1 MLVYMKYSVADHLN
15 GKYRFVGVKFLS
27 VHRVV
32 KLTGSIIKMLLL
44 SFFIKV
50 ATAQN
55 SKVPNSNIDYIDP
68 TIGNVGQ
75 LLLPTRPT
83 VQLPN
88 QLIRFTPQ
96 RMDFLD
102 DQIATFPLT
111 IVSHRQGQVFSLKP
125 AIGAITDKSW
135 TAKMTYDHDL
145 EINRPWY
152 YSTYLIDDEVK
163 VDFTA
168 GKKTGFYRFSFPD
181 VKDKA
186 ILFGVY
192 NGGKSSFDF
201 LSATEISGMET
212 YRGDIKVYMYG
223 VFSIPGAPGVGTKD
237 KLLPERNIEGEA
249 VKAYVSFPESTREVE
264 FKYAISY
271 ISPEQ
276 AKRNYGKELGKS
288 NFQSVLD
295 AGKLAWSKVM
305 SQIKVEGGTE
315 GQKRSFYT
323 ALYRCYERMVDISED
338 SSYYSGFD
346 KKIHKDARTFFVDDW
361 SWDTYLA
368 QHPLRTILNPSM
380 EEDMLHSY
388 VRMFEQSGWMPTFP
402 VLYGDHVCMNAFH
415 SSITFLDAY
424 RKGLKRFD
432 IDKAYDGMRKN
443 ATEAT
448 MLPWRNGVKTVLD
461 DFYHQKGYFP
471 ALASG
476 AKEPVLE
483 VHSFEKRQAVAVTLG
498 NSYDDWA
505 LGQLGK
511 DLGKDDAA
519 IFQSRGYNYK
529 NLWNSEKQFF
539 LPKDDKGNWIDID
552 PKFDGGMGGR
562 EFYDENNGYT
572 FLWQVQQDIP
582 GLKKLMGGSD
592 AFEARLD
599 QLFREPLGRSKY
611 EFWSK
616 FPDATGLV
624 GQYSMGNEP
633 SFHIPY
639 LYNYTK
645 SPWKTQKR
653 IRFLLD
659 AWFKDNIYGIPG
671 DEDGG
676 GMSAFVVFSS
686 MGFYPVTPGLPIY
699 TIGSPLFSEVTIDL
713 PSKKQF
719 RLTANKCSV
728 VNKYIQSAKLNG
740 KPLSTP
746 WFTHAQLVSGGHLE
760 LEMGPMPNKKWGIP
774 EDVNDIFITYW

>member
-1 MLVYMKYSVADHLN
+1 MKYLPSVQLHQLYSLVDFKFFSNTIHPKFANAILKVCVLSCFLN
-15 GKYRFVGVKFLS
+15 VASGQNTK
-27 VHRVV
+27 
-32 KLTGSIIKMLLL
+32 IK
-44 SFFIKV
+44 I
-50 ATAQN
+50 
-55 SKVPNSNIDYIDP
+55 SNIDYIDP

-88 QLIRFTPQ
+88 QLVRFTPQ
-96 RMDFLD
+96 RLDYLD
-102 DQIATFPLT
+102 DQISTFPLT
-111 IVSHRQGQVFSLKP
+111 IVSHRHGQVFSLKP
-125 AIGAITDKSW
+125 AIGDLTVKSW
-135 TAKMTYDHDL
+135 TSKMTYDHDL

-152 YSTYLIDDEVK
+152 YSTYLVDDEVK
-163 VDFTA
+163 VEFTV
-168 GKKTGFYRFSFPD
+168 GKKTGFYKFSFPIS
-181 VKDKA
+181 KSKA
-186 ILFGVY
+186 ILLGVF
-192 NGGKSSFDF
+192 NGGKASFKF
-201 LSATEISGMET
+201 LSSNEISGVET
-212 YRGDIKVYMYG
+212 YHGDINVYMYG
-223 VFSIPGAPGVGTKD
+223 VFSVAGSPGIVKKD
-237 KLLPERNIEGEA
+237 ILSQERSIEGEG
-249 VKAYVSFPESTREVE
+249 VKAYISFPDSMREVE

-271 ISPEQ
+271 LNPEQ
-276 AKRNYGKELGKS
+276 AKRNYAKEHANS
-288 NFQSVLD
+288 NFQSFLD
-295 AGKLAWSKVM
+295 AGKTAWSSVM
-305 SQIKVEGGTE
+305 SKIQVEGGTE

-323 ALYRCYERMVDISED
+323 ALYRSYERMVDITED

-346 KKIHKDARTFFVDDW
+346 KKIHKDSRTFYVDDW

-368 QHPLRTILNPSM
+368 QHPLRTILHPSM

-388 VRMFEQSGWMPTFP
+388 VRMYEQSGWMPTFP

-424 RKGLKRFD
+424 RKGLKNFD
-432 IDKAYDGMRKN
+432 IDKAYEGMRKN

-471 ALASG
+471 AIASG
-476 AKEPVLE
+476 VKEPVLE
-483 VHSFEKRQAVAVTLG
+483 VHRFEKRQAVAVTLG

-511 DLGKDDAA
+511 DLGKKDAG
-519 IFQSRGYNYK
+519 IFQTRGYNYK

-539 LPKDDKGNWIDID
+539 LPKDDKGDWIDID

-562 EFYDENNGYT
+562 DYYDENNGYT

-582 GLKKLMGGSD
+582 GLIELMGGND

-599 QLFREPLGRSKY
+599 QLFREPLDRSKY

-639 LYNYTK
+639 LYNFTK

-686 MGFYPVTPGLPIY
+686 MGFYPVTPGLPVY
-699 TIGSPLFSEVTIDL
+699 TIGSPLFSKVTINL
-713 PSKKQF
+713 PNKKQF

-728 VNKYIQSAKLNG
+728 INKYIQRAKLNG
-740 KPLSTP
+740 KLLKTP
-746 WFTHAQLVSGGHLE
+746 WFTHDQLIAGGHLE
-760 LEMGPMPNKKWGIP
+760 LEMGPIPNKKWGIS
-774 EDVNDIFITYW
+774 EDLTANLSVKNN

>member
-1 MLVYMKYSVADHLN
+1 MFLSMKYLMAAHCN
-15 GKYRFVGVKFLS
+15 GKYFFVDFKFPLDLRNLKYLNTLFK
-27 VHRVV
+27 V
-32 KLTGSIIKMLLL
+32 LLL
-44 SFFIKV
+44 ICLLKPAS
-50 ATAQN
+50 AQN
-55 SKVPNSNIDYIDP
+55 NKVSFSNIDYIDP

-96 RMDFLD
+96 RIDFLD
-102 DQIATFPLT
+102 DQISTFPLT

-125 AIGAITDKSW
+125 AIGELTGKSW
-135 TAKMTYDHDL
+135 TTKMTYDHDL
-145 EINRPWY
+145 EINKPWY
-152 YSTYLIDDEVK
+152 YSTYLVDDEVK

-168 GKKTGFYRFSFPD
+168 GKKIGFYRFSFPD
-181 VKDKA
+181 VKSKA

-201 LSATEISGMET
+201 LSASEIVGMET
-212 YRGDIKVYMYG
+212 YRGDIKIYMYG
-223 VFSIPGAPGVGTKD
+223 VFSVAGTPGVAAKD
-237 KLLPERNIEGEA
+237 TMFHQRNIEGENIR
-249 VKAYVSFPESTREVE
+249 AYISFPESTREVE

-271 ISPEQ
+271 INPEQ
-276 AKRNYGKELGKS
+276 AKRNYNKELSNS

-295 AGKLAWSKVM
+295 AGKHAWSKVM

-315 GQKRSFYT
+315 VQKRSFYT

-338 SSYYSGFD
+338 SLYYSGFD
-346 KKIHKDARTFFVDDW
+346 KKIHKDARTFYVDDW

-388 VRMFEQSGWMPTFP
+388 VRMYEQSGWMPTFP

-415 SSITFLDAY
+415 SSISFLDAY

-432 IDKAYDGMRKN
+432 FDKAYDGMRKN

-476 AKEPVLE
+476 AKETVLE

-511 DLGKDDAA
+511 DLSKKDAG
-519 IFQSRGYNYK
+519 IFQARGYNYK

-582 GLKKLMGGSD
+582 GLIKLMGGSE

-686 MGFYPVTPGLPIY
+686 MGFYPITPGLPVY
-699 TIGSPLFSEVTIDL
+699 TISSPLFSKVTIDL
-713 PSKKQF
+713 PNKKQF
-719 RLTANKCSV
+719 RLTAYNCSV
-728 VNKYIQSAKLNG
+728 INKYIQSAKFNG
-740 KPLSTP
+740 KRLSIP
-746 WFTHAQLVSGGHLE
+746 WFTHDQLISGGHLE
-760 LEMGPMPNKKWGIP
+760 LTMGPMPNKKWGIP
-774 EDVNDIFITYW
+774 KDILENSSIQ